1 MAAPNPFVHAV
12 YVSTLAFQDGR
23 RESSDELFLRHAL
36 DVAQA
41 LGPEATMTELSTA
54 VLHDVLED
62 TDWTRDD
69 LVEAGVEVTVMEAVE
84 TLTRLPGEEDE
95 AFVARICATPGE
107 VGAIAQ
113 RVKLADLTVN
123 LANAD
128 SDEERKRF
136 GRGIPIVQAAV
147 ERSAKP
153 TSRMV
158 SKHALVLN
166 DRAFEPPRP
175 PAQGLR
181 QACRG
186 CLDGAVT
193 RRTSASQLVQPW
205 QGGALRRAVEKV
217 GGLGGWLARPPC

>member
-1 MAAPNPFVHAV
+1 LAAPNPFVHAV

-23 RESSDELFLRHAL
+23 RGSSDELFLRHAL

-41 LGPEATMTELSTA
+41 LGADATMTELSTA

-107 VGAIAQ
+107 IGAIAQ

-123 LANAD
+123 RANAE

-136 GRGIPIVQAAV
+136 DRGLPVVQAAV

-153 TSRMV
+153 DV
-158 SKHALVLN
+158 S
-166 DRAFEPPRP
+166 D
-175 PAQGLR
+175 GL
-181 QACRG
+181 
-186 CLDGAVT
+186 
-193 RRTSASQLVQPW
+193 
-205 QGGALRRAVEKV
+205 
-217 GGLGGWLARPPC
+217 